1 MAPENRHIPAAL
13 EAICLKAMALNPD
26 ARYQTVA
33 EFREDIFAFQTGY
46 VPKAENA
53 SPLKHAGL
61 FLGRN
66 LLILMILLALVL
78 ALALAT
84 LGYYYFHAVN

>member
-1 MAPENRHIPAAL
+1 
-13 EAICLKAMALNPD
+13 MALNPD
-26 ARYQTVA
+26 DRYQTVA
-33 EFREDIFAFQTGY
+33 ELREDIFAFQTGY

-66 LLILMILLALVL
+66 LLILMILLVLFL
-78 ALALAT
+78 ALSLAT
-84 LGYYYFHAVN
+84 LAYYYFNAVN